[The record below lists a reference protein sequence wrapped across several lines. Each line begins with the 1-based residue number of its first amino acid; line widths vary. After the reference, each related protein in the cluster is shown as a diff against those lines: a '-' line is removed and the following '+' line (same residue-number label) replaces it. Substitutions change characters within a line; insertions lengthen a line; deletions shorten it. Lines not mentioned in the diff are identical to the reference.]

1 MHAQHVERLQIL
13 IENDAELERISTRTG
28 RSKSALIREFIRR
41 QIRSLPPFDEDPLFR
56 LAGAFSF
63 PLADI
68 DSTLYGAIKRRSQRR
83 ERGSR
88 AKLDRRR

>member
-1 MHAQHVERLQIL
+1 MLNSVKRLQIRPFL
-13 IENDAELERISTRTG
+13 R
-28 RSKSALIREFIRR
+28 
-41 QIRSLPPFDEDPLFR
+41 FDEDPLFS

-63 PLADI
+63 PPAEI

-83 ERGSR
+83 GRGSR